1 MNKMSLPC
9 PFDENPFTS
18 TAPFEIIFKES
29 SALLRSEDRL
39 DLSEP
44 MVIESS
50 SSESEIESD
59 ENENGKAKAK
69 QRDQFIESKT
79 KKLKVKEFLKPDIL
93 KPVGSEVPL
102 TKVFEK
108 FKRIKPDEKIKI
120 NVSKEL
126 KADEKA
132 EEKTEIEQLEDGFGR
147 LEAAPGVAVEQK
159 ATGIDR
165 ESSEFISLEELRKN
179 RMKYHELKE
188 LNVFKNY
195 DRGEPNTRLYVK
207 NLNKKIEETHLRH
220 IYGRFVEWQKESH
233 AKSFEIR
240 LMKEGRMK
248 GQAFVTL
255 PSEELA
261 LKALEETLGYVL
273 MEKPIIVQFARST
286 KQPK

>member
-1 MNKMSLPC
+1 MSLPC

-29 SALLRSEDRL
+29 SALLRNEDRL

-44 MVIESS
+44 MAIESS

-59 ENENGKAKAK
+59 ENENKKEKVK
-69 QRDQFIESKT
+69 QRDESIVESKT
-79 KKLKVKEFLKPDIL
+79 KKLKVKEFLKPDA
-93 KPVGSEVPL
+93 KRPGGSEVPL
-102 TKVFEK
+102 TRVFEK
-108 FKRIKPDEKIKI
+108 FKRINPDEKIKI

-126 KADEKA
+126 KADEKMQ
-132 EEKTEIEQLEDGFGR
+132 EKTEIEQLEDGFGR
-147 LEAAPGVAVEQK
+147 LEAVPGVAVEHEGTSVQK
-159 ATGIDR
+159 
-165 ESSEFISLEELRKN
+165 EPSEFISLEELRKN
-179 RMKYHELKE
+179 RLKYHELKE
-188 LNVFKNY
+188 LNVYKNY
-195 DRGEPNTRLYVK
+195 ERGEPNTRLYVK
-207 NLNKKIEETHLRH
+207 NLNKKIEDTHLRH
-220 IYGRFVEWQKESH
+220 IYGRFVEWQNEAH
-233 AKSFEIR
+233 AKLFEIR